1 MSFFFMSLL
10 MASPTRANDYW
21 NEKVSCP
28 QGCRNLMARK
38 SMKRHYDV
46 KHPGV
51 KMPSMKSDPATE
63 TVWCRAASTEVL
75 QEQSVDVL
83 PDRHAVSSGGEVE
96 GDEQSEMEFQSTE
109 RHSRTVQRRSS
120 IDVVTTSGRRSSADA
135 ILARRSSH
143 ANATGSNE
151 SIDRRSSSSFGY
163 RK

>member
-1 MSFFFMSLL
+1 

-38 SMKRHYDV
+38 SMKRHSDV

-135 ILARRSSH
+135 ILARRSPH